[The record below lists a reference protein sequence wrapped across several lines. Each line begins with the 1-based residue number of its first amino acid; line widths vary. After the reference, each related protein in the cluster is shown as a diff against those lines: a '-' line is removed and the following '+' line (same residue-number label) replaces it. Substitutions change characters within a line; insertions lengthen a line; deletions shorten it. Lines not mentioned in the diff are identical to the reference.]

1 MKNILIGALALFTV
15 FQANAK
21 QLSGYV
27 YALDKKKKV
36 PLEGAAILELG
47 QPNGTLTDGNGFFEI
62 DLNTNTTQIVVS
74 YVSFISDTIN
84 IADKVAIEII
94 LKPMAGTLGVVE
106 LNKRRRTY
114 GIRSL
119 DPRTT
124 LHLRE
129 QEFQKAACCN
139 LSESFEN
146 APAID
151 VSFTDA
157 VTGTKQIKMLGLDG
171 VYTSITREFM
181 PSVRGLNSFYGLSFI
196 PAAWVEGIQITKGA
210 GSVVNGFESMS
221 GQINIEMKKPYGRD
235 QFMFDQFISESG
247 RSETDV
253 MVRRDL
259 SKHVATSLFG
269 RFGIRPTEMDRNND
283 GFLDNPTSNQ
293 YQLMNRWQF
302 HGDNGLEGQFN
313 VSYNKDEK
321 TAGQFGSENPN
332 PYNVLID
339 NEQLDVWAKLGK
351 AFKDKPYKSFGS
363 QYAFNTISSQIVYGN
378 DSNQNVLTTKGQT
391 AYVNLMFQSII
402 RNTNHGYKTGI
413 SFISDWVEESF
424 DTFNVDRQ
432 EMVPGAYFEYTM
444 KPDSLWILVSGA
456 RMDYSNLFGFFP
468 TFRFHGKR
476 NSKDEKTA
484 LRFSIGNG
492 RRTPNFFAQNQ
503 NLLISSKPVV
513 LNTKAGETVG
523 VIQESSLN
531 MGISLQQKFKLSY
544 MPSEVQFDFFRTTF
558 YNELLSNR
566 ETQTLVLES
575 LQNGTIANS
584 AQAQLDV
591 QPARRTEL
599 RFAYRLF
606 DVTSVYDGNRVEKPL
621 ISKHRG
627 FFNITQRTRSKWQ
640 FSSTLQL
647 YGPQRIPGL
656 DFAAENF
663 NAQYSPVFPLL
674 NAQVSKRFKKKPF
687 EVYIGVEN
695 LLNYKQDNPILGAS
709 NPFGS
714 NFDATSVWG
723 PVFGRMLYAGFR
735 YRVRIEEE
743 KK

>member
-21 QLSGYV
+21 HLSGYV
-27 YALDKKKKV
+27 YAQDKKKNI

-47 QPNGTLTDGNGFFEI
+47 QPNGTTTDGNGFFEI
-62 DLNTNTTQIVVS
+62 ELNVNTTQIVVS
-74 YVSFISDTIN
+74 YVSFVSDTID
-84 IADKVAIEII
+84 ITKKEAIEIVLQPI
-94 LKPMAGTLGVVE
+94 AGNLGVVE

-114 GIRSL
+114 GIRTL

-171 VYTSITREFM
+171 VYTSISREFM
-181 PSVRGLNSFYGLSFI
+181 PSVRGLNAYYGLSFI

-235 QFMFDQFISESG
+235 QFMFDQFVSESG
-247 RSETDV
+247 RSETDI

-269 RFGIRPTEMDRNND
+269 RFGIRPNEMDRNND
-283 GFLDNPTSNQ
+283 GFMDNPTSTQ

-302 HGDNGLEGQFN
+302 HGDNGVEGQLN

-321 TAGQFGSENPN
+321 TAGQFGPERLN

-339 NEQLDVWAKLGK
+339 NEQFDVWAKLGK
-351 AFKDKPYKSFGS
+351 AFKDKPYKSLGS
-363 QYAFNTISSQIVYGN
+363 QYAFNTISSKTVYGN
-378 DSNQNVLTTKGQT
+378 DSVQKVLATKGQT
-391 AYVNLMFQSII
+391 AYVNLMYQSII
-402 RNTNHGYKTGI
+402 GNTNHGYKAGI
-413 SFISDWVEESF
+413 SFIADWVEESF
-424 DTFNVDRQ
+424 DTFIVDRQ

-456 RMDYSNLFGFFP
+456 RLDYSNLFGFFP

-503 NLLISSKPVV
+503 NLMISSKPVV
-513 LNTKAGETVG
+513 LNTKANETVG
-523 VIQESSLN
+523 IIQESSIN
-531 MGISLQQKFKLSY
+531 MGVSIQQKFKISY
-544 MPSEVQFDFFRTTF
+544 IPSELQLDFFRTTF
-558 YNELLSNR
+558 YNELLTNR
-566 ETQTLVLES
+566 EGSTLVLES
-575 LQNGTIANS
+575 LKNGTIANS
-584 AQAQLDV
+584 AQAQLDLK
-591 QPARRTEL
+591 PARRTEL
-599 RFAYRLF
+599 RLAYRLF
-606 DVTSVYDGNRVEKPL
+606 DVTSVYNGNRVVKPL
-621 ISKHRG
+621 ISRHRG
-627 FFNITQRTRSKWQ
+627 FVNVTQSNRSKWQ
-640 FSSTLQL
+640 FSSTLQI
-647 YGPQRIPGL
+647 YGPQRVPGL

-663 NAQYSPVFPLL
+663 DAQYSPVFPML
-674 NAQVSKRFKKKPF
+674 NAQISKRFKKKPVEF
-687 EVYIGVEN
+687 YVGVEN
-695 LLNYKQDNPILGAS
+695 LLNYKQSNPILGAA

-723 PVFGRMLYAGFR
+723 PVFGRMIYGGFR
-735 YRVRIEEE
+735 YRVKIEE